1 MITVAQITNL
11 DVNIARW
18 ATRNVDIPQP
28 EVWKAAEAIIEGI
41 DELLAALGQLRGR
54 TCSEIR
60 QHQDLYHA
68 RVDALA
74 AERQTSR

>member
-1 MITVAQITNL
+1 MITIAQVANL
-11 DVNIARW
+11 EVNVARW
-18 ATRNVDIPQP
+18 ATRNVDVPQP
-28 EVWKAAEAIIEGI
+28 DVWKAATAIIEGI
-41 DELLAALGQLRGR
+41 DEILAALYLLRGR

-74 AERQTSR
+74 AERQALP

>member
-11 DVNIARW
+11 DFNIARW
-18 ATRNVDIPQP
+18 ATRNVDGPQA
-28 EVWKAAEAIIEGI
+28 EAFIAATAIIEGI
-41 DELLAALGQLRGR
+41 DEILAALYLLRGR

-74 AERQTSR
+74 AERRGQ